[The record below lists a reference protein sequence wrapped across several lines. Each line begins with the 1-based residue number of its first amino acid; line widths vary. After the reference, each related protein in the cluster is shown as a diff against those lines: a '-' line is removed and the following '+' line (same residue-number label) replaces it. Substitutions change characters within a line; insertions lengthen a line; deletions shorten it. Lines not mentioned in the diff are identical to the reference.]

1 MHRLQGKEQVCAPL
15 QLLHNAV
22 HLVKRCAAALRGG
35 NLFQQQHRL
44 RPRRERIH
52 DADAAGGVALLAAL
66 LCHARGAVAAGEA
79 ACDRKGENIPALA
92 EGFFPVGNI
101 RASAVGAPLGRAER
115 RDHRVDIEPGVI
127 AKFLRLSAKG
137 ERNADKINPIQ

>member
-1 MHRLQGKEQVCAPL
+1 MRPPQ
-15 QLLHNAV
+15 
-22 HLVKRCAAALRGG
+22 LRGG
-35 NLFQQQHRL
+35 SLFQRSIVSGPAESVSTTRM
-44 RPRRERIH
+44 RP
-52 DADAAGGVALLAAL
+52 GGVALLAAL

-79 ACDRKGENIPALA
+79 ARDRKGENIPALA

-115 RDHRVDIEPGVI
+115 RDHRVDVEPGVI
-127 AKFLRLSAKG
+127 AKFLRLSAKC